1 MFRRF
6 VVRRP
11 TVPVIAL
18 HLERR
23 KCAFVPTVTMDGS
36 HTVRVLEYHQIAA
49 AVPVRLMSDTINCFF
64 RYMPGICIMQNR

>member
-36 HTVRVLEYHQIAA
+36 HTVRVLQYHQIAA
-49 AVPVRLMSDTINCFF
+49 AVPVRLMSDTINCFLDTCQA
-64 RYMPGICIMQNR
+64 YV